1 MEIGDKVMVW
11 DQNYKTKVEA
21 EILKKRES
29 QYGNML
35 LLKMPYGEVWRSEEA
50 VFDRRVLP

>member
-29 QYGNML
+29 QCGNML